1 MTRTPAAEGFYHNA
15 IGIFKVVENQ
25 GSGRRYAKKLEVREG
40 QPSWEYAPGA
50 VMKLQANTRLSEA
63 TAARFGAL
71 YGVCICCMR
80 LLDNEESIARGIG
93 PVCFAK
99 YFG

>member
-1 MTRTPAAEGFYHNA
+1 MYIAEVGFYHNA

-25 GSGRRYAKKLEVREG
+25 GTGRRYAKKLEVLEG
-40 QPSWEYAPGA
+40 SPSWEFAQGA
-50 VMKLQANTRLSEA
+50 VTKLKANTKLSEA

-71 YGVCICCMR
+71 YGTCICCMR

-99 YFG
+99 YF

>member
-1 MTRTPAAEGFYHNA
+1 MYIAEVGFYHNA

-25 GSGRRYAKKLEVREG
+25 GTGRRYAKKLEVFDG
-40 QPSWEYAPGA
+40 QPSWEFAQGA
-50 VMKLQANTRLSEA
+50 VTKLKANTKLSEE
-63 TAARFGAL
+63 TASRFGAL
-71 YGVCICCMR
+71 YGTCICCMR

-99 YFG
+99 YF

>member
-1 MTRTPAAEGFYHNA
+1 MYIAEVGFYHNA

-25 GSGRRYAKKLEVREG
+25 GTGRRYAKKLEVFEG
-40 QPSWEYAPGA
+40 VPSWEFAQGA
-50 VMKLQANTRLSEA
+50 VTKLKANTKLSEE

-71 YGVCICCMR
+71 YGTCICCMR

-93 PVCFAK
+93 PVCFSK
-99 YFG
+99 YF